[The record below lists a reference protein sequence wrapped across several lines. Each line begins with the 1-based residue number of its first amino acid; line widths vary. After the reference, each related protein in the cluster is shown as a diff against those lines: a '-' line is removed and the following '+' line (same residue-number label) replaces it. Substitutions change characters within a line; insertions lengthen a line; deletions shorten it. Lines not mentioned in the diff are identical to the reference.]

1 MGQGGERQSAG
12 GVIFWCVSAYVSDR
26 VSGNVMKSVL
36 EFRARKGQAPI
47 SMVSAYTHWEARF
60 LAESPVDCVLVGDSL
75 ATVLDGEPTTFAA
88 TPELMARHTAA
99 VARGLGEP
107 GQRKLIVA
115 DFPFLAA
122 RRGLAAAVDTAALLL
137 RAGAQAVK
145 IEGIDGHADVIA
157 HLVESGVP
165 VMGHLGLTPQAV
177 HALGGYK
184 VQGKNP
190 VAAEALLRQAR
201 ALEAAG
207 AFGLVLECVPEALGR
222 EITAAIGVPTIGIG
236 AGSGCD
242 GQVLVM
248 ADLLGL
254 TSGHRPRF
262 VREFAPAGAA
272 ARAGLAAFHAATV
285 ERSFP
290 GAAESY

>member
-1 MGQGGERQSAG
+1 
-12 GVIFWCVSAYVSDR
+12 
-26 VSGNVMKSVL
+26 MKSVL

-75 ATVLDGEPTTFAA
+75 ATVLDGEATTFAA
-88 TPELMARHTAA
+88 TPEMMARHTAA

-107 GQRKLIVA
+107 AQRKLIVA

-122 RRGLAAAVDTAALLL
+122 RRGLASAVDTAALLL
-137 RAGAQAVK
+137 RAGAHAVK
-145 IEGIDGHADVIA
+145 IEGVDGHADVIA

-177 HALGGYK
+177 HGLGGYK
-184 VQGKNP
+184 VQGKNS
-190 VAAEALLRQAR
+190 AAADALLRQAK
-201 ALEAAG
+201 AVEAAG
-207 AFGLVLECVPEALGR
+207 AFGLVLECVPAALGR
-222 EITAAIGVPTIGIG
+222 EITAALGVPTIGIG
-236 AGSGCD
+236 AGAECD

-254 TSGHRPRF
+254 TTGHRPRF

-272 ARAGLAAFHAATV
+272 ARAGLAAFHAATA

-290 GAAESY
+290 VAGESY